1 MKKAKLS
8 LIAAT
13 LLLPAFA
20 LSAYAADFVRPMPSQ
35 PIQAG
40 PTLLGGEQPVICSPL
55 VGKNFEDIKT
65 EAKTVKA
72 LNPDMVEVRADYW
85 DFIEDTDKAIEAL
98 QAIRNIIGDTPILL
112 TVRVAEER
120 GFKKVD
126 QKSKFAFYK
135 KAAALKLPNLI
146 DVELVYGADT
156 IKNLKKDLNGVPV
169 VVAYH
174 DLKGTPSSEEIANI
188 LKKEIDAGGDVA
200 KIVVKPNSQADV
212 LRFLNGTLEFR
223 TKNPA
228 HPVIASASGQEGRIT
243 RLAGGLF
250 GIDLTFASGVK
261 GSNPWQMPVQT
272 VQEINK
278 VIYPVTKK

>member
-1 MKKAKLS
+1 MQKAKLS
-8 LIAAT
+8 LIAAA
-13 LLLPAFA
+13 LLVPAFA
-20 LSAYAADFVRPMPSQ
+20 LSAYAADFVRPMPTH

-55 VGKNFEDIKT
+55 VGKNLKAIKA

-85 DFIEDTDKAIEAL
+85 DFIEDTDKAIEA
-98 QAIRNIIGDTPILL
+98 
-112 TVRVAEER
+112 ER
-120 GFKKVD
+120 GFKKVG
-126 QKSKFAFYK
+126 QKPKFDFYK

-228 HPVIASASGQEGRIT
+228 YPVIASASGQEGRIT

-278 VIYPVTKK
+278 CFLRRKIEYLVRLTR

>member
-1 MKKAKLS
+1 MQKAKLS
-8 LIAAT
+8 LIAAA
-13 LLLPAFA
+13 LLVPAFA
-20 LSAYAADFVRPMPSQ
+20 LSAYAADFVRPMPTH

-55 VGKNFEDIKT
+55 VGKNLKAIKT

-120 GFKKVD
+120 GFKKVG
-126 QKSKFAFYK
+126 QKPKFDFYK

-146 DVELVYGADT
+146 DVELVYGAD
-156 IKNLKKDLNGVPV
+156 IKKDLNGVPV

-228 HPVIASASGQEGRIT
+228 YPVIASASGQEGRIT

>member
-1 MKKAKLS
+1 MQKAKLS
-8 LIAAT
+8 LIVAA
-13 LLLPAFA
+13 LLVPAFA
-20 LSAYAADFVRPMPSQ
+20 LSAFAADFVRPMPTR

-55 VGKNFEDIKT
+55 VGKNLEAIKA

-126 QKSKFAFYK
+126 QKPKFDFYK

-146 DVELVYGADT
+146 DVELVYGEDT

-200 KIVVKPNSQADV
+200 KIVVKPSSQADV

-228 HPVIASASGQEGRIT
+228 YPVIASASGQEGRIT

-278 VIYPVTKK
+278 VVYPVTKK

>member
-1 MKKAKLS
+1 MVKTKLS
-8 LIAAT
+8 LIAAA
-13 LLLPAFA
+13 LLVPAFA
-20 LSAYAADFVRPMPSQ
+20 LTAYAADFVRPMPTH

-55 VGKNFEDIKT
+55 VGKNLEAIKA

-126 QKSKFAFYK
+126 QKPKFDFYK

-146 DVELVYGADT
+146 DVELVYGADA
-156 IKNLKKDLNGVPV
+156 IKNLKKDLNGIPV
-169 VVAYH
+169 IVAYH

-228 HPVIASASGQEGRIT
+228 YPVIASASGQEGRIT